1 MPFQSRRRSCGEAKG
16 IRADVETHLSAD
28 IRCLCEGSPVF
39 SASKSQFL
47 GLVTSRFLQDSAAAK
62 FLASKGVDRKDFNS
76 YGSRRGN
83 DEVMAR
89 GTFANVRIINKVS
102 PFTASSV
109 LLPAVYQF
117 EVTGSLVPALS
128 WGFFCRQHRLCMKCF
143 WNLLVGYCAV
153 FEAALL
159 SSI

>member
-1 MPFQSRRRSCGEAKG
+1 MR
-16 IRADVETHLSAD
+16 DLL
-28 IRCLCEGSPVF
+28 CLPLPK
-39 SASKSQFL
+39 ASL
-47 GLVTSRFLQDSAAAK
+47 GLFTSRVLQDSAAAK

-109 LLPAVYQF
+109 FSACS
-117 EVTGSLVPALS
+117 SLV
-128 WGFFCRQHRLCMKCF
+128 
-143 WNLLVGYCAV
+143 
-153 FEAALL
+153 
-159 SSI
+159 